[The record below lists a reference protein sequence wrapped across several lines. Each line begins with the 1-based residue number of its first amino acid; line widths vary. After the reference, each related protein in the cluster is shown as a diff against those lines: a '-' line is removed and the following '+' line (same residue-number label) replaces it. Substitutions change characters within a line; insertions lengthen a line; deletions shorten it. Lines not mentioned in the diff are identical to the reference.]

1 MEIIL
6 PLILIC
12 IAAALGI
19 LWYFTKKT
27 FARGTSF
34 YNIEKVL
41 EEQDGYLTRIREG
54 RAEMDTL
61 PYEEV
66 NVTSHDGLR
75 LFGQLY
81 PAEHDEGR
89 YLLCMH
95 GYHSSPADF
104 MCAVG
109 FFRSLGY
116 HVLLIH
122 QRSHG
127 RSEGKWVT
135 FGIKERYDC
144 LTWCHHLIDTYGT
157 DIRIVLDGLSMGATT
172 VLMASAL
179 DLPSNVVGVMAD
191 CGFTSPWEIVCHVAK
206 TSMHIP
212 KFPLLYLMRPFVR
225 LTAGFDLKE
234 TSTLEA
240 VAQTDL
246 PTLFIHGLADD
257 FVPHDMS
264 LRAHKA
270 CRSES
275 RLVSV
280 EGAGHGLSYIVD
292 EKACQEACAAFLNRA
307 AVAPIA
313 HKEQR

>member
-6 PLILIC
+6 PIILIFLLV
-12 IAAALGI
+12 AVGT

-27 FARGTSF
+27 FARGSSF

-41 EEQDGYLTRIREG
+41 EGQDGYLTRIREA
-54 RAEMDTL
+54 RASMSEL

-66 NVTSHDGLR
+66 TTTSHDGLT
-75 LFGQLY
+75 LYGQLY
-81 PAEHDEGR
+81 RAERDEGR

-95 GYHSSPADF
+95 GYRSSPADF
-104 MCAVG
+104 MCAVS
-109 FFRSLGY
+109 FFLSLGY
-116 HVLLIH
+116 HVLLVH

-127 RSEGKWVT
+127 KSEGKWIT

-144 LTWCHHLIDTYGT
+144 LSWCHHLIESYGN
-157 DIRIVLDGLSMGATT
+157 DIRIVLDGLSMGATS

-179 DLPSNVVGVMAD
+179 DLPKNVVGVMAD
-191 CGFTSPWEIVCHVAK
+191 CGFTSPWDIVCHVAK
-206 TSMHIP
+206 TSMHLP

-225 LTAGFDLKE
+225 LTAGFDLKT
-234 TSTLEA
+234 TSTVEA
-240 VAQTDL
+240 VAHTDL
-246 PTLFIHGLADD
+246 PILLIHGLADD
-257 FVPHDMS
+257 FVPHEMS
-264 LRAHKA
+264 LRTYRA

-292 EKACQEACAAFLNRA
+292 EAACQEACATFLHQA
-307 AVAPIA
+307 AVAPIEKKP
-313 HKEQR
+313 HP